1 MFYKN
6 AKIYASDCTFRMGA
20 FEVKGDRFGKIFPT
34 VVPEDAI
41 DLQGA
46 TVIPGLVDIHIH
58 GAMGYDFT
66 SDGEDF
72 AGIKRMA
79 AHLAKSG
86 VTSFAPSNGT
96 HDFAALSAA
105 HKNAKRLFDEAPENC
120 ARMVGI
126 HMEGPYFSPA
136 KKGGQNGDYLRNP
149 DWQEVEKLNALS
161 GGLIRLVSLAPELE
175 GADGFIQKIKSLCT
189 ASIGHTAATY
199 DQAKHVFDLGATQV
213 THTFNAMNGIHH
225 RDPGI
230 IPAALEYENVAME
243 LICDG
248 QHVHPAAIRLLFAA
262 FGAQRIIMISDALS
276 CCGMPEGNYNTGG
289 LAFKVKNGIGYLPD
303 GTIAGSAST
312 LYDNLRRTV
321 SFGIRPEDAIRA
333 ATRNPARAI
342 GRDKEIGSIE
352 EGKFADFIVCNED
365 LEKKCVYLGGKLV

>member
-6 AKIYASDCTFRMGA
+6 AKIYASDGTFRMGA
-20 FEVKGDRFGKIFPT
+20 FEVIGDRFGKIFPT

-72 AGIKRMA
+72 EGITRMA

-105 HKNAKRLFDEAPENC
+105 HKNAKRLFDESPENC

-175 GADGFIQKIKSLCT
+175 GAEEFIQKLQSLCT
-189 ASIGHTAATY
+189 ISIGHTAATY
-199 DQAKHVFDLGATQV
+199 DQAKHAFDLGATQV

-225 RDPGI
+225 RAPGI

-248 QHVHPAAIRLLFAA
+248 QHVHESVVRIA
-262 FGAQRIIMISDALS
+262 FRMFPGRICLVSDALR
-276 CCGMPEGNYNTGG
+276 CAGMPEGEYELGGQQVFLKGG
-289 LAFKVKNGIGYLPD
+289 LARLAD
-303 GTIAGSAST
+303 GTIAGSAGN
-312 LYDNLRRTV
+312 LYDAMRNAV
-321 SFGIRPEDAIRA
+321 SFGISKEEAILS
-333 ATRNPARAI
+333 ATANPAKQI
-342 GRDKEIGSIE
+342 GRSHEIGSIAA
-352 EGKFADFIVCNED
+352 GLLADFVVCSED
-365 LEKKCVYLGGKLV
+365 LERIAVYMGGEKL